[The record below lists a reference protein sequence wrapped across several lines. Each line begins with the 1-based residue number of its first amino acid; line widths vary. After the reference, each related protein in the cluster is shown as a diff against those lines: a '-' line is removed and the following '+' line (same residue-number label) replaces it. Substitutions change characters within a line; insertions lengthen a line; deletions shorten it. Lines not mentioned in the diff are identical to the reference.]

1 MDTLI
6 IILLIPTI
14 IHALFDLPIYHTF
27 LEKYNIVEHH
37 KNTWVDIFRTILS
50 CPPCLTFW
58 VTLIVLIIM
67 GINPL
72 FAYFAYVI
80 KKIMLKL

>member
-1 MDTLI
+1 METLI
-6 IILLIPTI
+6 IILLIPAI

-27 LEKYNIVEHH
+27 MERFNIVEQHDN
-37 KNTWVDIFRTILS
+37 KIIDVFRTILS

-58 VTLIVLIIM
+58 TALIVLSIM

-72 FAYFAYVI
+72 FAYFAYII
-80 KKIMLKL
+80 KKIMLNL